1 MKKKLWEKETKL
13 DKGIEGFTIGRDKDL
28 DMYLAEFDVVGSIA
42 HITMLHSVDLLT
54 SDELQALKKGL
65 VEIYYEISDKNF
77 KIEEGIEDIHSQIEL
92 VLTERLGNIGK
103 KIHSGRSR
111 NDQVLLDLRLFMR
124 REIKKIVNGSVE
136 LFNELIIMSERY
148 KAVGMPG
155 YTHTQAAMPSSFGMW
170 FAAFAES
177 LVDDLI
183 QLSAAYKIVN
193 KNPLGSAAG
202 YGSSFP
208 LNRKMTTELLGFD
221 DMNYNSMYA
230 QIGRGKSER
239 ITSQSVASLADTC
252 ARIATDII
260 LFISPNY
267 NFISFPDEMTTGS
280 SIMPHKK
287 NPDLFELI
295 RAKCNRMKVLPNEI
309 MMITANLMS
318 GYHRDLQI
326 IKENFIPAIFEIKDC
341 LQMLSHAL
349 KNIKVRDNILKE
361 EKYSN
366 IFSVEEINRLVM
378 QGMPFREAY
387 DKVAAVIESG
397 QFKKPIEMSYTHEGS
412 IGNLCNKQIK
422 VAMNKVLSSFDFD
435 KADHALDKLLEG

>member
-13 DKGIEGFTIGRDKDL
+13 DKGIEGFTIGRDNDL

>member
-13 DKGIEGFTIGRDKDL
+13 NKSIERFTIGRDNDL

-42 HITMLHSVDLLT
+42 HIMMLNSVDLLT
-54 SDELQALKKGL
+54 RDELQALKKGL
-65 VEIYYEISDKNF
+65 LEIYDEISHDNF
-77 KIEEGIEDIHSQIEL
+77 KIEEGVEDIHSQIEL
-92 VLTERLGNIGK
+92 VLTERIGNVGK

-111 NDQVLLDLRLFMR
+111 NDQVLLDLRMFIR
-124 REIKKIVNGSVE
+124 REIRDIVKGSAE
-136 LFNELIIMSERY
+136 LFNELIILSERY

-183 QLSAAYKIVN
+183 QLSATYKIVN

-221 DMNYNSMYA
+221 DMNYNSIYA

-267 NFISFPDEMTTGS
+267 DFISFPDDMTTGS

-287 NPDLFELI
+287 NPDLFELV
-295 RAKCNRMKVLPNEI
+295 RAKCNRLKVLPNEI
-309 MMITANLMS
+309 MMITTNLMS

-326 IKENFIPAIFEIKDC
+326 IKESFIPAIFEIKDC
-341 LQMLSHAL
+341 LQILSHAL
-349 KNIKVRDNILKE
+349 KNIRVRDNILKE
-361 EKYSN
+361 EKYLN
-366 IFSVEEINRLVM
+366 IFSVEEINRLVI

-387 DKVAAVIESG
+387 EKVAAAIESG
-397 QFKKPIEMSYTHEGS
+397 TFKKPNKMSYTHEGS
-412 IGNLCNKQIK
+412 IGYLCNKQIIL
-422 VAMNKVLSSFDFD
+422 AMNNVLNSFDFD
-435 KADHALDKLLEG
+435 KADQALDKLLEG

>member
-13 DKGIEGFTIGRDKDL
+13 EKSIEKFTIGRDRDL
-28 DMYLAEFDVVGSIA
+28 DMYLAEFDVIGSIA

-54 SDELQALKKGL
+54 RDELQELKDGL
-65 VEIYYEISDKNF
+65 MELYDEIRDGNF
-77 KIEEGIEDIHSQIEL
+77 KIEEGVEDIHSQIEL
-92 VLTERLGNIGK
+92 VLTERIGTVGK

-111 NDQVLLDLRLFMR
+111 NDQVLLDLRMFIR
-124 REIKKIVNGSVE
+124 REIKDIVNGSAE
-136 LFNELIIMSERY
+136 LFNELIVLSERH
-148 KAVGMPG
+148 KEVGMPG
-155 YTHTQAAMPSSFGMW
+155 YTHTQAAMPSSFGLW
-170 FAAFAES
+170 FAAYAES

-183 QLSAAYKIVN
+183 QMSAAYKIVN

-267 NFISFPDEMTTGS
+267 DFISFPDNMTTGS

-295 RAKCNRMKVLPNEI
+295 RAKCNRLKVLPNEI
-309 MMITANLMS
+309 MVITTNLMS
-318 GYHRDLQI
+318 GYHRDMQI
-326 IKENFIPAIFEIKDC
+326 IKESFIPAIFEIKDC
-341 LQMLSHAL
+341 LQILAQAI

-361 EKYSN
+361 EKYLN

-378 QGMPFREAY
+378 QGIPFREAY
-387 DKVAAVIESG
+387 EKVAAAIESG
-397 QFKKPIEMSYTHEGS
+397 TFTKPNDMSYTHEGS
-412 IGNLCNKQIK
+412 IGNLGNKQIK
-422 VAMNKVLSSFDFD
+422 LAMNNVLNSFDFE

>member
-1 MKKKLWEKETKL
+1 
-13 DKGIEGFTIGRDKDL
+13 
-28 DMYLAEFDVVGSIA
+28 
-42 HITMLHSVDLLT
+42 
-54 SDELQALKKGL
+54 
-65 VEIYYEISDKNF
+65 
-77 KIEEGIEDIHSQIEL
+77 
-92 VLTERLGNIGK
+92 
-103 KIHSGRSR
+103 
-111 NDQVLLDLRLFMR
+111 
-124 REIKKIVNGSVE
+124 
-136 LFNELIIMSERY
+136 
-148 KAVGMPG
+148 
-155 YTHTQAAMPSSFGMW
+155 
-170 FAAFAES
+170 
-177 LVDDLI
+177 
-183 QLSAAYKIVN
+183 
-193 KNPLGSAAG
+193 
-202 YGSSFP
+202 
-208 LNRKMTTELLGFD
+208 
-221 DMNYNSMYA
+221 MNYNSMYA

>member
-13 DKGIEGFTIGRDKDL
+13 DKGIEGFTIGRDNDL
-28 DMYLAEFDVVGSIA
+28 DMYLAEFDVIGSIA

-54 SDELQALKKGL
+54 GDELQALKKGL

-92 VLTERLGNIGK
+92 ALTERLGNIGK

-111 NDQVLLDLRLFMR
+111 NDQVLLDLKMFIR
-124 REIKKIVNGSVE
+124 REIKNIVNGSTE
-136 LFNELIIMSERY
+136 LFNELIMLSERY

-183 QLSAAYKIVN
+183 QLAAAYKIVN

-239 ITSQSVASLADTC
+239 VTSQSVASLADTC

-309 MMITANLMS
+309 MMITTNLMS

-422 VAMNKVLSSFDFD
+422 VAMNKVLSSFNFD
-435 KADHALDKLLEG
+435 KADQALDKLLEG